1 MIGKPSRAFS
11 LCSTPAVETESAHGD
26 SVAGPNS
33 SSAADGAN
41 GRRAGVG
48 EVSLARARSL
58 VSRID
63 TAWRRQ
69 FGALF
74 SLMTGK
80 IDLENCTQFGEEM
93 C

>member
-1 MIGKPSRAFS
+1 M
-11 LCSTPAVETESAHGD
+11 
-26 SVAGPNS
+26 
-33 SSAADGAN
+33 
-41 GRRAGVG
+41 G